1 MNPPLGG
8 IHSATYLAT
17 GKSAQE
23 VAHLIIDNPVHIL
36 MQTFY
41 FNSYRRLRKKLHSR
55 EQLFAPF
62 IPAGFLPYRE

>member
-1 MNPPLGG
+1 M
-8 IHSATYLAT
+8 
-17 GKSAQE
+17 
-23 VAHLIIDNPVHIL
+23 IIDNPVHIL